1 MIITEKFKHSS
12 NT

>member
-1 MIITEKFKHSS
+1 MIITEKFKHSW